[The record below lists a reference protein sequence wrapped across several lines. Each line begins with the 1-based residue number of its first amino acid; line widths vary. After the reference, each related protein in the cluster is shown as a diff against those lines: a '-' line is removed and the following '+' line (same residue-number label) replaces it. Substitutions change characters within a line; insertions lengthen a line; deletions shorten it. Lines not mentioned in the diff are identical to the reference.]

1 MIGERPDGVN
11 GPSSRPLWKDRHG
24 FEAKDIWCCTA
35 VFAMLA
41 TVVHPDMKGAV
52 MFQELNEELLDLSAG
67 VRGVGNAV
75 YAASQDDPGSCAL
88 CCSFVLCCCCELC
101 W

>member
-1 MIGERPDGVN
+1 MIGEQPDAVNAPGVTAPVERPA
-11 GPSSRPLWKDRHG
+11 PSRRKGHLALHRFICDVGNSAIRP
-24 FEAKDIWCCTA
+24 
-35 VFAMLA
+35 
-41 TVVHPDMKGAV
+41 KGAV
-52 MFQELNEELLDLSAG
+52 MFEELNEELLDLSAG

>member
-1 MIGERPDGVN
+1 
-11 GPSSRPLWKDRHG
+11 
-24 FEAKDIWCCTA
+24 
-35 VFAMLA
+35 
-41 TVVHPDMKGAV
+41 

-75 YAASQDDPGSCAL
+75 YAVLPDEPGSCAL

>member
-1 MIGERPDGVN
+1 MGR
-11 GPSSRPLWKDRHG
+11 RFLWKDRHRFG
-24 FEAKDIWCCTA
+24 AKDIWRRATS
-35 VFAMLA
+35 FAILA
-41 TVVHPDMKGAV
+41 TVAQPDMKGAV
-52 MFQELNEELLDLSAG
+52 VFKELNEELLDLSAD

-75 YAASQDDPGSCAL
+75 YAAAQDDPGSCAL

>member
-1 MIGERPDGVN
+1 MIRVRPDTVN
-11 GPSSRPLWKDRHG
+11 GRGALWKDGHRFG
-24 FEAKDIWCCTA
+24 AKDIWRRA
-35 VFAMLA
+35 ASFAILA
-41 TVVHPDMKGAV
+41 TVAQPDMKGAV
-52 MFQELNEELLDLSAG
+52 VFKELNEELLDLSAG

-75 YAASQDDPGSCAL
+75 YAVSQDDPGSCAL